1 MALKNITWRGI
12 LIRFVCALLLVFS
25 SYNPSG
31 ISYYHW
37 LATVTTNYTVLAIFI
52 GTVLLIGW
60 VIYLRA
66 TFRSLGFFGLVLA
79 AAFFGSFLWLIIDW
93 GLISAD
99 DDTVIAYILLI
110 LLSGILAVGMS
121 WSHIR
126 RRISGQ
132 ADVDEVD
139 GEVH

>member
-1 MALKNITWRGI
+1 MAIKNITWRGF

-31 ISYYHW
+31 VSYYHW
-37 LATVTTNYTVLAIFI
+37 LATVTTNYAVLAIFL
-52 GTVLLIGW
+52 GTVLLIVW

-79 AAFFGSFLWLIIDW
+79 GAFFGSFLWLIIDW
-93 GLISAD
+93 GLISSD

-132 ADVDEVD
+132 ADVDDVD

>member
-1 MALKNITWRGI
+1 MAIKNITWRGI

-31 ISYYHW
+31 VSYYHW
-37 LATVTTNYTVLAIFI
+37 LAKVSSDLAVLAIFI
-52 GTVLLIGW
+52 GTALLIGW
-60 VIYLRA
+60 VIFLRA
-66 TFRSLGFFGLVLA
+66 TFRSLGVFGLLLA
-79 AAFFGSFLWLIIDW
+79 SAFFGSLLWLIIDW
-93 GLISAD
+93 GLISGD

-110 LLSGILAVGMS
+110 LLSGILAIGMS

-132 ADVDEVD
+132 ADVDDVET
-139 GEVH
+139 H